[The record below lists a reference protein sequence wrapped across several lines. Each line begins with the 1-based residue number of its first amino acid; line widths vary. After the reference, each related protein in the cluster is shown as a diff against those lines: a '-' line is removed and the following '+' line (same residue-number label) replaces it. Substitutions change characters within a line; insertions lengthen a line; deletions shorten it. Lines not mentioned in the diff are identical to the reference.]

1 MSGKVNLAKKPIV
14 DLRKDAGRSIR
25 RRNLGGL
32 QMDIEVVL
40 DRSGSMED
48 EYQSGLVQRVLDRCY
63 ALCAELDPDGQMPV
77 TLFHNSAKQLPELT
91 AQNVD
96 NYVQTHISRE
106 PYGGTSY
113 APPLEQILRRRRC
126 EKSFLG
132 KVKPAQRPAMVV
144 FVTDGVNDDAHATAR
159 VMQELSKE
167 APVFVKFIGLDTGAN
182 VRFTTLERLDDMSG
196 RSFDNA
202 DFFRW
207 DSSLNDDGLYDAL
220 LNEVDSAMN
229 GMKKVG
235 LLA

>member
-77 TLFHNSAKQLPELT
+77 TLFHNSAKQLSELT

-132 KVKPAQRPAMVV
+132 KVKPAQRAVMVV

-220 LNEVDSAMN
+220 LNEVASAMN

>member
-1 MSGKVNLAKKPIV
+1 MSGKVNLAKRPIV

-77 TLFHNSAKQLPELT
+77 TLFHNSAKQLSELT

-132 KVKPAQRPAMVV
+132 KVKPAQRPVMVL
-144 FVTDGVNDDAHATAR
+144 FITDGVNDDAHATAR

-220 LNEVDSAMN
+220 LNEVASAMN

>member
-48 EYQSGLVQRVLDRCY
+48 EYQSGLVQRVLDRCH

-132 KVKPAQRPAMVV
+132 KVKPAQRAVMVV

-220 LNEVDSAMN
+220 LNEVNSAMN

>member
-1 MSGKVNLAKKPIV
+1 MSGKVSLVKKPIV
-14 DLRKDAGRSIR
+14 DLRKDVGRSIR
-25 RRNLGGL
+25 KRNLGGL

-77 TLFHNSAKQLPELT
+77 TLFHNSAKQLSELT

-132 KVKPAQRPAMVV
+132 KVKPAQRPVMVLLI
-144 FVTDGVNDDAHATAR
+144 TDGVNDDAHATAR

-220 LNEVDSAMN
+220 LNEVASAMN

>member
-1 MSGKVNLAKKPIV
+1 MSGKVNLAKRPIV

-77 TLFHNSAKQLPELT
+77 TLFHNSAKQLSELT

-132 KVKPAQRPAMVV
+132 KVKPAQRPVMVLLI
-144 FVTDGVNDDAHATAR
+144 TDGVNDDAHATAR

-220 LNEVDSAMN
+220 LNEVASAMN

>member
-132 KVKPAQRPAMVV
+132 KVKPAQRAVMVV

-220 LNEVDSAMN
+220 LNEVASAMN

>member
-48 EYQSGLVQRVLDRCY
+48 EYQSGLVQRVLDRCH

-77 TLFHNSAKQLPELT
+77 TLFHNSAKQLSELT

-132 KVKPAQRPAMVV
+132 KVKPAQRPVMVV

>member
-1 MSGKVNLAKKPIV
+1 
-14 DLRKDAGRSIR
+14 
-25 RRNLGGL
+25 
-32 QMDIEVVL
+32 
-40 DRSGSMED
+40 
-48 EYQSGLVQRVLDRCY
+48 
-63 ALCAELDPDGQMPV
+63 
-77 TLFHNSAKQLPELT
+77 
-91 AQNVD
+91 
-96 NYVQTHISRE
+96 
-106 PYGGTSY
+106 
-113 APPLEQILRRRRC
+113 LEQILRRRRC

-132 KVKPAQRPAMVV
+132 KVKPAQRPVMVLLI
-144 FVTDGVNDDAHATAR
+144 TDGVNDDAHATAR

-220 LNEVDSAMN
+220 LNEVASAMN

>member
-132 KVKPAQRPAMVV
+132 KVKPAQRAVMVV

-220 LNEVDSAMN
+220 LNEVNSAMN

>member
-48 EYQSGLVQRVLDRCY
+48 EYQSGLVQRVLDRCH

-77 TLFHNSAKQLPELT
+77 TLFHNSAKQMPELT

-96 NYVQTHISRE
+96 GYVQAHISRE

-113 APPLEQILRRRRC
+113 APPLRQILQRRRC

-132 KVKPAQRPAMVV
+132 KVKPAQRPVMVL
-144 FVTDGVNDDAHATAR
+144 FITDGVNDDAYATAQ

-220 LNEVDSAMN
+220 LNEVASAMA
-229 GMKKVG
+229 GMKKVS

>member
-77 TLFHNSAKQLPELT
+77 TLFHNSAKQLSELT

-132 KVKPAQRPAMVV
+132 KVKPAQRPVMVV

-220 LNEVDSAMN
+220 LNEVASAMN

>member
-48 EYQSGLVQRVLDRCY
+48 EYQSGLVQRVLDRCH

-77 TLFHNSAKQLPELT
+77 TLFHNSAKQLSELT

-132 KVKPAQRPAMVV
+132 KVKPAQRAVMVV

-220 LNEVDSAMN
+220 LNEVNSAMN